1 MTATLLNLLDAAF
14 YTALLIVAYK
24 GAKTMAIT
32 FKPNRYTPD
41 GRRRRKP

>member
-14 YTALLIVAYK
+14 YTAILLVLYK
-24 GAKTMAIT
+24 GAKTLAIT
-32 FKPNRYTPD
+32 FQAGRYTPD